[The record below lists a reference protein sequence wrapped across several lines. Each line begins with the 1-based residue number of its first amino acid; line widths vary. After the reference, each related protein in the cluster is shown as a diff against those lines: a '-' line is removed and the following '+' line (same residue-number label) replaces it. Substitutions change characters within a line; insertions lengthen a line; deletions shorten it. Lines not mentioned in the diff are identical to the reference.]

1 MVNRAAAD
9 STKSPFPESIKTQSR
24 RNQYY
29 GQRAYSLGVKA
40 RSDDSGVLSR
50 YLTILPILQS
60 FQLSPSPASPSS
72 PLPATHRGH
81 LPPPHPHNRR
91 PSWAPA
97 ITWRPGDSEPRAE
110 FKGWPNSRSRL
121 PRSLV
126 PVACEREPGEKE
138 CLGELQRCRQHPMQC
153 SLFSAGI
160 QTYNLKE
167 TKQIKTPQTFL
178 LTYTSPEQ
186 RNRPH
191 HS

>member
-1 MVNRAAAD
+1 MRKNNSNNDKGIFFIRLERRIQTLTGIKW
-9 STKSPFPESIKTQSR
+9 SIEPPQILQKSPFPESIKTQSR

-97 ITWRPGDSEPRAE
+97 ITWRPGDSDPRAE

-126 PVACEREPGEKE
+126 SVACKLEPGEKRFGGVAA
-138 CLGELQRCRQHPMQC
+138 L
-153 SLFSAGI
+153 SS
-160 QTYNLKE
+160 
-167 TKQIKTPQTFL
+167 
-178 LTYTSPEQ
+178 TSYAMS
-186 RNRPH
+186 RV
-191 HS
+191 